1 MSNTETTEEI
11 RDGKQSEVY
20 VTQCTVSLMLYIG
33 EGDSKGGEVDSKF
46 TFSELD
52 LSVCV
57 CVCVCLC
64 LGSVSV
70 SVCLSLCSVF
80 FLFTIC
86 LYFLSFLQYVCSFFP
101 SQCTTSQQPMPRF
114 RSRGLHLQA
123 WLHLQA
129 CRKMPPRTD

>member
-1 MSNTETTEEI
+1 
-11 RDGKQSEVY
+11 
-20 VTQCTVSLMLYIG
+20 MLYIG

-80 FLFTIC
+80 VLGSVSAIYLQYKYQCIFVFTIC
-86 LYFLSFLQYVCSFFP
+86 LYFLSLLQYFFLFFL
-101 SQCTTSQQPMPRF
+101 PRANIL
-114 RSRGLHLQA
+114 GQLEQDQMGPHPTE
-123 WLHLQA
+123 
-129 CRKMPPRTD
+129 KTM